1 MRSARLEDGT
11 VASAFVTVGEAEAR
25 ARSAARI
32 AAVVEDSPDLVWMF
46 DGRGLIEYASP
57 SVSTALGLRQD
68 ELIGRLW
75 RAITHPDDV
84 PMLRAALADAG
95 PDEPRTPLLELRL
108 RASDG
113 TWRWVEGQATLRFR
127 GGRRDRGRG
136 HRARRHPHA
145 RRRGARAAAVV
156 AARGAGRRR
165 AGRDRDGR
173 RARPD
178 RGHQRAGA
186 VAARARAALDE
197 MIGWSTELLVESLRA
212 MLADADAEIARLR
225 EIVRGGEP
233 VRFHFLE
240 CRDGRRMACDYVPLD
255 GRAAVAVPRH
265 HAVQADGGGAARR
278 SWPR

>member
-1 MRSARLEDGT
+1 MALDALGAGLADGT
-11 VASAFVTVGEAEAR
+11 IASAFVTVGEAEAR

-127 GGRRDRGRG
+127 NGRAIAVEMTGRDVTRTRAAEERGRRLSSQLE
-136 HRARRHPHA
+136 AL
-145 RRRGARAAAVV
+145 V
-156 AARGAGRRR
+156 
-165 AGRDRDGR
+165 
-173 RARPD
+173 
-178 RGHQRAGA
+178 AGA
-186 VAARARAALDE
+186 PDGIVMVDEHDRIAVINEQARSLLELAPRLDE
-197 MIGWSTELLVESLRA
+197 MIGWSTERAGREPARDAGRRRRGDRAAGRDRAGRRAGALPLPRVPRRAPDGVRLRA
-212 MLADADAEIARLR
+212 
-225 EIVRGGEP
+225 
-233 VRFHFLE
+233 
-240 CRDGRRMACDYVPLD
+240 
-255 GRAAVAVPRH
+255 
-265 HAVQADGGGAARR
+265 AARPGGCGCSATSR
-278 SWPR
+278 SSS